1 MKKIYYIQKEEI
13 QLGETTVFT
22 PSFYE
27 DYDIAKADFKGLI
40 KMEKEEMYYI
50 EEEIERV
57 DFVGLKGSDEWG
69 KVNKRIFLRSNNLN
83 KKLIYTKKT
92 HLL

>member
-1 MKKIYYIQKEEI
+1 MGKIYYIQKEEI

-22 PSFYE
+22 PTFYE
-27 DYDIAKADFKGLI
+27 NYDIAKADFKGLI

-50 EEEIERV
+50 EEEIEGV

-69 KVNKRIFLRSNNLN
+69 KVNKRISLRSNDLN
-83 KKLIYTKKT
+83 KKLIYTNNSN
-92 HLL
+92 L

>member
-13 QLGETTVFT
+13 QLRETTVFT
-22 PSFYE
+22 PTFYE

-40 KMEKEEMYYI
+40 KMEKDEISYI
-50 EEEIERV
+50 EDEVEGV

-69 KVNKRIFLRSNNLN
+69 KVNKRISLRSNDLN
-83 KKLIYTKKT
+83 KKLIYTKSIN
-92 HLL
+92 L